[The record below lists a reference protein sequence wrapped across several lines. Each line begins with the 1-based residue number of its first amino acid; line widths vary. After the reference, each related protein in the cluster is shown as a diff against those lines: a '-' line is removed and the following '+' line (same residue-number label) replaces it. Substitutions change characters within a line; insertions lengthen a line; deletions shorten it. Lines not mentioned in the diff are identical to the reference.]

1 MKKIGTVTHYYNNIG
16 VAVLELSG
24 KLSVGD
30 RVKFVS
36 GKNEFEQTVES
47 MQIEHENIKSAKKGD
62 MIGLKVDEKVNEGTE
77 VYLVEE

>member
-1 MKKIGTVTHYYNNIG
+1 MKKIGTVTHYYGNLG
-16 VAVLELSG
+16 VAIVELSG

-30 RVKFVS
+30 KVKFGG

-47 MQIEHENIKSAKKGD
+47 MQIEHKDISSAKKGD
-62 MIGLKVDEKVNEGTE
+62 AIGLKVDEKVNEGAN